1 MRRLTAVLCPSL
13 SLAMRAE
20 AEDLP
25 FAYFMEPKCPLDKDF
40 LAMTLTILRNIW
52 CFWFPMAAGLVSHP
66 HLPKDRPFLPD
77 RMFGTRQR
85 HGRLIDVA
93 AQGRSNLRR

>member
-13 SLAMRAE
+13 SLAMTAE

-25 FAYFMEPKCPLDKDF
+25 LAYFMEPKCPLDKDF
-40 LAMTLTILRNIW
+40 LAMIVTILRGIW
-52 CFWFPMAAGLVSHP
+52 PFWFAMAVGLVSHP
-66 HLPKDRPFLPD
+66 HLPEGRPFLSGM
-77 RMFGTRQR
+77 MFGIRQR

-93 AQGRSNLRR
+93 AEGRSNLRR